1 MKTKEKIIAYG
12 ISSIA
17 SIGAGALMGYC
28 HEKGIQL
35 NETFEASLIGIPVI
49 GNSISQMYIDYK
61 QNRAMISE
69 RLIFPGA
76 VKAGLEAGVGF
87 ALGNLVGKV
96 L

>member
-1 MKTKEKIIAYG
+1 
-12 ISSIA
+12 
-17 SIGAGALMGYC
+17 
-28 HEKGIQL
+28 
-35 NETFEASLIGIPVI
+35 
-49 GNSISQMYIDYK
+49 MYIDYK